1 MTKRRATI
9 EDVASLA
16 GVSIKTV
23 SRVVN
28 REPNV
33 RAATQE
39 KVESAIKELEYRPNP
54 SARNL
59 ASHRARLIVLVY
71 DDTSVYETPSA
82 GYIIKMQEGA
92 LRACRPNGFDLLI
105 QPCNF
110 RKDDAGEKLREQI
123 VQVRPSGIV
132 VAAPLSNMPKIIDAV
147 KATNTPYVL
156 MSTGNGDDEEFG
168 VATNDRQ
175 ISAEMTSYLASLG
188 HRQIAFIKGN
198 PSHKAVGNRYDGYLD
213 GLKAAGLAFAEDL
226 VLDGD
231 NSLESGQRC
240 AEKLLSASSRPT
252 AIFAANDDMA
262 AGVIRVASQMG
273 IKVPEE
279 LSVAG
284 CDDIALAQILFP
296 SLTTIRQ
303 PLRSMTE
310 SRLTCPDRSFSRQP
324 TRPRPRNRT
333 RHDSGSRVYR
343 ARARQRLKT
352 ILRNV
357 RCRHRSSLACRDL
370 R

>member
-82 GYIIKMQEGA
+82 GYIIKMQEGV

-110 RKDDAGEKLREQI
+110 REENAGEKLREQM
-123 VQVRPSGIV
+123 VQIRPSGIV
-132 VAAPLSNMPKIIDAV
+132 VAAPLSNMPAIVDAV

-156 MSTGNGDDEEFG
+156 MSTGNGDDDEYE
-168 VATNDRQ
+168 VATNDRE
-175 ISAEMTSYLASLG
+175 ISAEMTNYLASLG
-188 HRQIAFIKGN
+188 HKRIGFIKGDRT
-198 PSHKAVGNRYDGYLD
+198 HAAVSNRYDGYLD
-213 GLKAAGLAFAEDL
+213 GLKTSGLSFSEEIVAE
-226 VLDGD
+226 GN
-231 NSLESGQRC
+231 NSLESGQEC
-240 AEKLLSASSRPT
+240 AEALLSVDNRPT

-262 AGVIRVASQMG
+262 AGVIRVANRMG
-273 IKVPEE
+273 IKIPEE

-303 PLRSMTE
+303 PLRSMAETASLALIERSRGE
-310 SRLTCPDRSFSRQP
+310 SDEP
-324 TRPRPRNRT
+324 
-333 RHDSGSRVYR
+333 G
-343 ARARQRLKT
+343 LKT
-352 ILRNV
+352 VAGTIEV
-357 RCRHRSSLACRDL
+357 RESTGPAPAGG
-370 R
+370 